1 MGQFMV
7 EFDLPPH
14 FSEDFIDKIPQQRSK
29 VDELMDAGKVLSCS
43 LSIDRQKM
51 WCIIKAQTEDE
62 VTKIIA
68 QFPLI
73 HYMDF
78 LITELMFNN
87 SVPLRMPLFSMN

>member
-1 MGQFMV
+1 MV

-14 FSEDFIDKIPQQRSK
+14 MSEDFIDKIPQQRSK
-29 VDELMDAGKVLSCS
+29 VDELMDSGKILSCS
-43 LSIDRQKM
+43 LSLDRQKM
-51 WCIIKAQTEDE
+51 WCIVKAQTEDE

-73 HYMDF
+73 DYMDF